1 MMPGKKYRQG
11 QRGNAIVEATLT
23 LTLFLTILFSIYD
36 FGWVLF
42 FHQTLVHQA
51 RTAARFAAVNPTSLA
66 SAKNIALYNQTADLG
81 GAGILGIDPSNV
93 SVTRDGTAGATDDRI
108 TVTISGYQYQF
119 ITVGWAGTYNG
130 KTITVSIPVEN

>member
-1 MMPGKKYRQG
+1 MMQSKQCRKN
-11 QRGNAIVEATLT
+11 QRGNAIVEASLT

-51 RTAARFAAVNPTSLA
+51 RTGARYAAVNPTSLA
-66 SAKNIALYNQTADLG
+66 SAKNLVLYNQTASG
-81 GAGILGIDPSNV
+81 SGAGILGIDPSTV
-93 SVTRDGTAGATDDRI
+93 SVTRDGTAGAIDDRI
-108 TVTISGYQYQF
+108 TVTISGYQYQI
-119 ITVGWAGTYNG
+119 ITLGWAGTYNG